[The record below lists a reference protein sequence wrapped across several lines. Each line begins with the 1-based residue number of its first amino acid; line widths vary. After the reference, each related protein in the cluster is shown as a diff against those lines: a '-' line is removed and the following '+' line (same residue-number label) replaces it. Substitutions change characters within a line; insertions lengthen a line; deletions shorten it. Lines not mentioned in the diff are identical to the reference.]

1 MFFVRF
7 TTSYKIILCSYLCDS
22 NTRSVVL
29 IHRSIPV
36 CLKFQRCQ
44 TSRLATQDYIVPTAR
59 ERRQGK
65 ETKALA
71 EILKQYREQEHS
83 TDVKC
88 MYKESSEEAIDSLG
102 RILSAIST
110 VWSEV
115 WSVKRLGLSNQHIGV
130 SSQF

>member
-1 MFFVRF
+1 ML
-7 TTSYKIILCSYLCDS
+7 KIPKMSDLVSGLR
-22 NTRSVVL
+22 TL
-29 IHRSIPV
+29 
-36 CLKFQRCQ
+36 
-44 TSRLATQDYIVPTAR
+44 VPTAR

-65 ETKALA
+65 ETEALA

-88 MYKESSEEAIDSLG
+88 MYKESSEEAVDSLG

-110 VWSEV
+110 VWS
-115 WSVKRLGLSNQHIGV
+115 VKRLGLSNQHVGV